1 MNEVIKIRNVSKA
14 FGDNEVLKDISLS
27 LREGENI
34 VVMGR
39 SGIGKSV
46 LIKCII
52 GLLSHDSGT
61 IEIFGTDTSTLSY
74 RELDDVR
81 KKMGFLFQGGALY
94 DSMSVRENLEFPL
107 LRSRFL
113 KETVKEK
120 NKIIDEVLE
129 NVGLLEEKNKMPSEL
144 SGGMQKRLGLARTL
158 VLRPK
163 IILYDEPTT
172 GLDPVTSNEISKLM
186 ISVQEKYNT
195 SSIIV
200 THDLKCAKMT
210 ANDIKL
216 LKDGDFY
223 AEGTYEEMQKSN
235 IREVAEYFN

>member
-1 MNEVIKIRNVSKA
+1 MDEVIKIRNVYKA

-61 IEIFGTDTSTLSY
+61 IEIFNTDISTLTY
-74 RELDDVR
+74 RELDNVR

-158 VLRPK
+158 VLRPQ

-216 LKDGDFY
+216 LKDGGFY
-223 AEGTYEEMQKSN
+223 AEGTYEEMQNSN

>member
-1 MNEVIKIRNVSKA
+1 MEEVIKIRNLYKA
-14 FGDNEVLKDISLS
+14 FGHNEVLKDISLS

-34 VVMGR
+34 VVMGK

-46 LIKCII
+46 LIKCIV
-52 GLLSHDSGT
+52 GLLKHDSGT
-61 IEIFGTDTSTLSY
+61 IEIFNTDISTLTY
-74 RELDDVR
+74 RQLDNVR
-81 KKMGFLFQGGALY
+81 KKIGFLFQGGALY
-94 DSMSVRENLEFPL
+94 DSMNVRENLEFPL

-113 KETVKEK
+113 KETDKKK
-120 NKIIDEVLE
+120 NLIIDEVLE
-129 NVGLLEEKNKMPSEL
+129 NVGLLEAKNKMPSEL

-158 VLRPK
+158 VLRPR

-172 GLDPVTSNEISKLM
+172 GLDPVTSNEIIKLM

-195 SSIIV
+195 SSIII

-216 LKDGDFY
+216 LKNGIFY
-223 AEGTYEEMQKSN
+223 AEGTYDEMTQSSD
-235 IREVAEYFN
+235 RDVAEYFN